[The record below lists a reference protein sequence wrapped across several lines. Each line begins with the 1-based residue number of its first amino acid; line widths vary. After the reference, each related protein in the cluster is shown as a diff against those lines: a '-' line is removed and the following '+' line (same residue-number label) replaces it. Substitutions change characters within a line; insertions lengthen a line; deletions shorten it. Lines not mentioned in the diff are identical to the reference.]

1 MGSAI
6 TLKRT
11 QKLQLM
17 LDQDELQAIE
27 DWRFA
32 NRMPSRSAAVRSLL
46 NRGLEAGDTGRVSRV
61 N

>member
-1 MGSAI
+1 MSSAMA
-6 TLKRT
+6 LKRT

-17 LDQDELQAIE
+17 LDLDELQAID

-46 NRGLEAGDTGRVSRV
+46 HRGLEAGDSGQVSRV